1 MKAFFDQMDVHNIG
15 YIGISELEEILISL
29 GLTNTQKEILDIT
42 TKVLRRSP
50 GPNPRINFETFL
62 LILKEAQVRNKRG
75 IRGNYL
81 TTRNIHFEDA
91 TSFKKEDEPKK
102 ASLDQ

>member
-1 MKAFFDQMDVHNIG
+1 MDVHSIG

-29 GLTNTQKEILDIT
+29 GLTNTKKEILDIT
-42 TKVLRRSP
+42 TKVLRRTP
-50 GPNPRINFETFL
+50 GSNPRINFETFL

-81 TTRNIHFEDA
+81 TTRNIHFEDV
-91 TSFKKEDEPKK
+91 TSLKKEDEPKK